1 MRLIFHVDMDAFY
14 ASVEQRDQPEL
25 RGKPVIVGGG
35 EKRGVVAAASY
46 EVREFGVHSA
56 MPMVRAL
63 RRCPDA
69 IVIRPR
75 MSHYAAASKKLM
87 AVLDNYSPLV
97 EPLSLDEAFLDMT
110 GTEGLFGSPLET
122 AHAIKRDIA
131 EATDGLTCSVGIAP
145 NKFLAKIASD
155 LDKPDGVT
163 FIRHGTERETL
174 APMSIRKIWGVGKK
188 TGSKL
193 ESRGLH
199 TIADIAAV
207 DFVTLAGVIGERS
220 ARHLKQLARGEDD
233 RPVVADRERKSV
245 GAEITLTEDIQ
256 GREQIERALRGQC
269 ERVARELRRKEI
281 RAESARVKLRY
292 SKTFQLRTRQG
303 ALPTA
308 CDDSRT
314 LFECCC
320 RLLDGLE
327 LDEPIRLVGAAAF
340 DLVGED
346 DSTQLALFD
355 QARKE
360 HTKLEKTMDAI
371 RNKFGDKIKRGSDE
385 RG

>member
-14 ASVEQRDQPEL
+14 ASVEQRDRPEL

-35 EKRGVVAAASY
+35 QKRGVVAAASY

-56 MPMVRAL
+56 MPMVQAM

-75 MSHYAAASKKLM
+75 MERYSAASKKIM
-87 AVLDNYSPLV
+87 AVLDTYSPLV

-110 GTEGLFGSPLET
+110 GTEGLFGPPLE
-122 AHAIKRDIA
+122 AAASIKRDIF
-131 EATDGLTCSVGIAP
+131 EVTDGLTCSVGIAP
-145 NKFLAKIASD
+145 NKFLAKLASD

-163 FIRHGTERETL
+163 FIRHGTERERL

-188 TGSKL
+188 TAKKL
-193 ESRGLH
+193 EARGLH
-199 TIADIAAV
+199 TIGDV
-207 DFVTLAGVIGERS
+207 DRCDLVRLAQIVGERS
-220 ARHLKQLARGEDD
+220 ARHLKQLARGQDD

-245 GAEITLTEDIQ
+245 GAEVTLVEDIS
-256 GREQIERALRGQC
+256 GREQIEKHLREQC
-269 ERVARELRRKEI
+269 ERVARALRKKGL

-292 SKTFQLRTRQG
+292 TDTFQLRSRQG
-303 ALPTA
+303 PLPA
-308 CDDSRT
+308 AADDSRT
-314 LFECCC
+314 LFEACR
-320 RLLDGLE
+320 RLLDTLE

-346 DSTQLALFD
+346 DTVQLALFD
-355 QARKE
+355 GQRKQNA
-360 HTKLEKTMDAI
+360 KLEKTLDAI
-371 RNKFGDKIKRGSDE
+371 RDKFGDKIRRGSTD
-385 RG
+385 